1 MANEIV
7 QLNAEKIAKLTGYPE
22 GKIAIIKQMVAKG
35 TTDTELAFFLTVCK
49 GANLNPVNKEIWCYK
64 NNAGGLLIFTGRDGF
79 LSKAQSNSAF
89 NGIRSSEVCKNDEFS
104 LDIANNII
112 KHTFGSGERGEI
124 VGAYAIVFRKDG
136 EPTIEYADIKTYDKK
151 QFTWNSFKAA
161 MIKKVAETNALKKAF
176 GISGVQSEYDFDVKN
191 EIAVPVTEIT
201 GKPLIETKSK
211 ELIELIAQL
220 PEDEQEIYR
229 TMLVKK
235 RNTKELTLGIIEDM
249 ILQVR
254 NLL

>member
-7 QLNAEKIAKLTGYPE
+7 QINADKIAKITGYSSE
-22 GKIAIIKQMVAKG
+22 EIAIIKQMVAKG
-35 TTDTELAFFLTVCK
+35 TTDTELAFFLTVCRS
-49 GANLNPVNKEIWCYK
+49 ANLNPVNKEIWCYK
-64 NNAGGLLIFTGRDGF
+64 NKQNALLIFTGRDGF

-104 LDIANNII
+104 LDIANNLI
-112 KHTFGSGERGEI
+112 KHSFGSGERGEI
-124 VGAYAIVFRKDG
+124 IGAYAIVFRKGG

-151 QFTWNSFKAA
+151 QFTWNDFKAA

-191 EIAVPVTEIT
+191 EVAIPITEIT
-201 GKPLIETKSK
+201 GKPLLGTKTQ
-211 ELIELIAQL
+211 ELISLIDSL
-220 PEDEQEIYR
+220 PEEEQELYR
-229 TMLVKK
+229 TMLTDK
-235 RNTKELTLGIIEDM
+235 REAKELTLGIIEDM

-254 NLL
+254 NLI